1 MASRDIEIELMANMQ
16 ELLAQQKVALKMMG
30 RILELHESLL
40 KLRSQDLEEENE
52 RGRSRSPVRPSPT
65 PAEIDRQRYQQRRR
79 CVMSETSAWEEARQ
93 EDPADPIEDPME
105 MATIPGN
112 MACEVFPE
120 QDQAADTVEPTLI
133 RQ

>member
-1 MASRDIEIELMANMQ
+1 MDSDIV
-16 ELLAQQKVALKMMG
+16 KVG
-30 RILELHESLL
+30 SEV
-40 KLRSQDLEEENE
+40 E

-79 CVMSETSAWEEARQ
+79 CVMSETTTTAWEEARQ

-105 MATIPGN
+105 MPTIPAN

-120 QDQAADTVEPTLI
+120 QYQAADTVEPTLI